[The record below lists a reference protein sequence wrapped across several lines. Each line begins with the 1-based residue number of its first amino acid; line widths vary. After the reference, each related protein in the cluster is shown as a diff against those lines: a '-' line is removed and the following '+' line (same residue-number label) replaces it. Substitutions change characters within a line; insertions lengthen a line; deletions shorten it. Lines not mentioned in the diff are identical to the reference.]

1 VAIEEERCTCGIPS
15 PRLYDERTE
24 LYFCD
29 TDCFNDHFSEHH
41 EEYSKWYRRMNVHEV
56 DLSD

>member
-1 VAIEEERCTCGIPS
+1 MGEDIRCVCGIPS

-29 TDCFNDHFSEHH
+29 VGCFNDHFAEQH
-41 EEYSKWYRRMNVHEV
+41 EDYSKWYRRLNVYEI
-56 DLSD
+56 DAE